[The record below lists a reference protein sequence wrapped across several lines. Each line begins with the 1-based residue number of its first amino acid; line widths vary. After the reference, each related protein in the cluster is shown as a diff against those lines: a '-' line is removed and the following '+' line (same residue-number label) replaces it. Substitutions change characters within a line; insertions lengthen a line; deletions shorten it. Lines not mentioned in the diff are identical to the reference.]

1 MILFLLACVSEPI
14 SLGILKSPGEFGAD
28 IVTGEGQALGNPV
41 SFGGPYLGL
50 FATREK
56 YIRNIPG
63 RLVGRTVD
71 ANGKTGYVL
80 TLSTRE
86 QHIRREKATS
96 NICSNQALCALSAT
110 IYMSLMGKEG
120 LKKLANL
127 NLQKTNYAKELISG
141 IKGYKLKFK
150 NPIFNEFVI
159 ETPVNPD
166 EINKGLLKEGIMG
179 GLNLENSIL
188 N

>member
-71 ANGKTGYVL
+71 ANGNTGYVL

-110 IYMSLMGKEG
+110 VYMSLMGKEG
-120 LKKLANL
+120 FKKLANFES
-127 NLQKTNYAKELISG
+127 TEG
-141 IKGYKLKFK
+141 KLCKRAS
-150 NPIFNEFVI
+150 IRH
-159 ETPVNPD
+159 
-166 EINKGLLKEGIMG
+166 KGLQTEI
-179 GLNLENSIL
+179 
-188 N
+188 